1 MKLSLLIVF
10 FITIGLGEPAP
21 AIHCQNKHHASHEEL
36 MFSRDLL
43 PEQNLYDILY
53 YALDVSINP
62 TSENISGSVIITL
75 KAKGDGLT
83 NIILDAAD
91 HLAIENISSTELSSF
106 SHSDD
111 RLTIVYTNSLSEGD
125 EKEIVIHYHG
135 GTGSG
140 VAWEGGIV
148 YSGSQ
153 LYSLNCPYGMS
164 DWIPCKDH
172 PSDKATGMD
181 IKVSLPE
188 SYVVA
193 SNGVRSGITQNG
205 DGTRTHHWIESYP
218 IATYLFNISAASY
231 NETVEYFHYS
241 ETDSMPIIYFT
252 TGTVPSGFHYVE
264 TALPIFSNLFG
275 LYPFIDEKFA
285 INKVS
290 STGWAMEHQNNV
302 TTATTSGMTQVHELG
317 HQWFGDK
324 VTTRDWQH
332 GWLNEGFATYSEALY
347 KEATQGTSSY
357 HSYMNQM
364 KWGWNDNNTV
374 FTTDTIGVWDIFDII
389 IYYKGAWVNHMLRH
403 TVGDSTYF
411 EALRDYLDIY
421 SGGNVVTEDL
431 EAVMES
437 HYGSDLNWFFD
448 QWIYGNGH
456 PEYDFLWAGSLSKV
470 KISISQQTTGSYP
483 ALFTMPLDTRM
494 RGENETEEIQVV
506 WINQENANFLL
517 NTDFQPTS
525 ITLDPNDWVLGY
537 YSGSEVGLLGD
548 INVDNQVNILDIIG
562 TANYVLSQTELT
574 EDQFFLMDVDGDNT
588 ITIMD
593 IIQIVN
599 IILNNTA

>member
-1 MKLSLLIVF
+1 MRLSLIII
-10 FITIGLGEPAP
+10 FITLGLGESEPAF
-21 AIHCQNKHHASHEEL
+21 HCQNKHHASREQL
-36 MFSRDLL
+36 LLNRDLL

-62 TSENISGSVIITL
+62 DSRVISGSVVITL
-75 KAKGDGLT
+75 KAKEDGLT
-83 NIILDAAD
+83 DIIMDAAD
-91 HLAIENISSTELSSF
+91 HLVMDNISSSDLSSF
-106 SHSDD
+106 SHSNE
-111 RLTIVYTNSLSEGD
+111 RLTIVYTNPLIEG
-125 EKEIVIHYHG
+125 EEREIVISYHG

-172 PSDKATGMD
+172 PSDKANGMD
-181 IKVSLPE
+181 IKITLPE

-193 SNGVRSGITQNG
+193 SNGVRSGITDNG

-231 NETVEYFHYS
+231 TETVEYFHY
-241 ETDSMPIIYFT
+241 TDTESMPIIYFT

-264 TALPIFSNLFG
+264 TALPIFSDLFG
-275 LYPFIDEKFA
+275 LYPFVDEKFA

-290 STGWAMEHQNNV
+290 SNGWAMEHQNNV

-317 HQWFGDK
+317 HQWFGNK
-324 VTTRDWQH
+324 VTTQDWQH

-347 KEATQGTSSY
+347 KENTVGTSSY

-364 KWGWNDNNTV
+364 KWGWNDNNSV

-403 TVGDSTYF
+403 TVGDSIYF

-431 EAVMES
+431 EEVMES
-437 HYGSDLNWFFD
+437 YYGSDLNWFFD

-456 PEYDFLWAGSLSKV
+456 PEYEFLWAGSPSKV
-470 KISISQQTTGSYP
+470 KIGVSQQSTGSYP
-483 ALFTMPLDTRM
+483 NMFTMPLDVRL
-494 RGENETEEIQVV
+494 RGENGTVDIQEI
-506 WINQENANFLL
+506 WIDQENANFLL
-517 NTDFQPTS
+517 ATVFQPTS
-525 ITLDPNDWVLGY
+525 LTLDPNGWVLGD
-537 YSGSEVGLLGD
+537 YSGFEVGFLGD
-548 INVDNQVNILDIIG
+548 INVDNQINILDIIA
-562 TANYVLSQTELT
+562 TANYILLPSEIT
-574 EDQFFLMDVDGDNT
+574 EDQYFLTDIDGDN
-588 ITIMD
+588 IISIMD
-593 IIQIVN
+593 IIHIVN
-599 IILNNTA
+599 IILDNTA

>member
-1 MKLSLLIVF
+1 MKYSLIIVI
-10 FITIGLGEPAP
+10 ITICLGESEPS
-21 AIHCQNKHHASHEEL
+21 IYCQNKHHTSREQII
-36 MFSRDLL
+36 FNRDLL

-62 TSENISGSVIITL
+62 DSRTISGSVIITL
-75 KAKGDGLT
+75 QGKEDGLSD
-83 NIILDAAD
+83 IILDAAD
-91 HLAIENISSTELSSF
+91 HLAIENISSSGLSSF
-106 SHSDD
+106 LHSDD
-111 RLTIVYTNSLSEGD
+111 RLIISYTTPLIEEE
-125 EKEIVIHYHG
+125 EKEILINYHG

-153 LYSLNCPYGMS
+153 LYSLNCPYGMA

-172 PSDKATGMD
+172 PSDKANGMD
-181 IKVSLPE
+181 IKVTLPE

-193 SNGVRSGITQNG
+193 SNGVRSEIMDNA
-205 DGTRTHHWIESYP
+205 DGTKTHHWIESYP

-275 LYPFIDEKFA
+275 LYPFVDEKFA

-290 STGWAMEHQNNV
+290 SNGWAMEHQNNV

-317 HQWFGDK
+317 HQWFGNK

-332 GWLNEGFATYSEALY
+332 GWLNEGFATYLEALY
-347 KEATQGTSSY
+347 KENTQGTSSY

-364 KWGWNDNNTV
+364 KWGWNDDDTV

-403 TVGDSTYF
+403 TVGDLIYF

-431 EAVMES
+431 EDVMES
-437 HYGSDLNWFFD
+437 HYGSDLNWYFD

-456 PEYDFLWAGSLSKV
+456 PKYEFLWAGSSSKV
-470 KISISQQTTGSYP
+470 KLGISQQTTGSYP
-483 ALFTMPLDTRM
+483 ILFTMPLDVRLQDID
-494 RGENETEEIQVV
+494 GNEEIQMV
-506 WINQENANFLL
+506 WINQEHANFLL
-517 NTDFQPTS
+517 TTSFQPIS
-525 ITLDPNDWVLGY
+525 LALDPNGWVLGE
-537 YSGSEVGLLGD
+537 YSGSEIGLLGD
-548 INVDNQVNILDIIG
+548 INSDNIVNILDIIA
-562 TANYVLSQTELT
+562 TVNYILSQTELT
-574 EDQFFLMDVDGDNT
+574 EVQLFLMDVDCDDS

-599 IILNNTA
+599 IILNDTV

>member
-1 MKLSLLIVF
+1 MRFFLIIVL
-10 FITIGLGEPAP
+10 ITIGLGESTP
-21 AIHCQNKHHASHEEL
+21 AIHCQNKQHVAHEQL
-36 MFSRDLL
+36 ILSRDLL

-62 TSENISGSVIITL
+62 TSESISGSVTITL
-75 KAKGDGLT
+75 KSKGNGLN
-83 NIILDAAD
+83 NIILDAAN
-91 HLAIENISSTELSSF
+91 HLAIENITSPGMLGY

-111 RLTIVYTNSLSEGD
+111 RLTIEYTNSLYEG
-125 EKEIVIHYHG
+125 EQKEILIHYHG

-172 PSDKATGMD
+172 PSDKANGMD
-181 IKVSLPE
+181 IKVTLPE

-193 SNGVRSGITQNG
+193 SNGTRSGIADNG
-205 DGTRTHHWIESYP
+205 NGTRTHHWIESYP

-231 NETVEYFHYS
+231 NETIEYFQYS

-264 TALPIFSNLFG
+264 TALPIFSDLFG
-275 LYPFIDEKFA
+275 MYPFVDEKFA
-285 INKVS
+285 INKVPS
-290 STGWAMEHQNNV
+290 NGWAMEHQNNV

-347 KEATQGTSSY
+347 KEATQGVSSY

-364 KWGWNDNNTV
+364 KWGWDDNNSV

-403 TVGDSTYF
+403 TMGDSLYF
-411 EALRDYLDIY
+411 ESLREYLDIY

-431 EAVMES
+431 EAVVAS
-437 HYGSDLNWFFD
+437 HYGSDLSWFFD
-448 QWIYGNGH
+448 QWIYGDGH
-456 PEYDFLWAGSLSKV
+456 PEYEFLWAGSSSKV
-470 KISISQQTTGSYP
+470 KVEVSQQVTGSYP
-483 ALFTMPLDTRM
+483 SLFITPLDVRL
-494 RGENETEEIQVV
+494 RGANGSEEIQVV
-506 WINQENANFLL
+506 WIDEHITSFLL
-517 NTDFQPTS
+517 TIDFHPTS
-525 ITLDPNDWVLGY
+525 LTLDPNGWVLGY

-548 INVDNQVNILDIIG
+548 INLDNQVNILDIIG
-562 TANYVLSQTELT
+562 TANYILYQSELA
-574 EDQFFLMDVDGDNT
+574 EDQLFLTDIDSDNT
-588 ITIMD
+588 ITIID

-599 IILNNTA
+599 IILNNSG